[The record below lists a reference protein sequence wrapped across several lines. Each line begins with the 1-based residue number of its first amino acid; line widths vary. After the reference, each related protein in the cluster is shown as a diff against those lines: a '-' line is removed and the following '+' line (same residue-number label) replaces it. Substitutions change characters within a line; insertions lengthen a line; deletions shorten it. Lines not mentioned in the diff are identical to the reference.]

1 MALLIACTHYI
12 TITAKDS
19 TCSHPCPMLS
29 FNIVTKEAENICN
42 IPTGK
47 ESTDEKNTIRTA
59 YGLPAC
65 VHAGCGRYTD
75 KGRSSKY
82 KRKFR
87 AEDHATSEKISKRK
101 ILEPLREFVNN
112 PDGWTD
118 TPCTHHGNCL
128 AKGYQGQC
136 GCNSFSNA
144 IQCMGF
150 SEKLGYDVFGS
161 APRTWSSHT
170 NLSKVKAGD
179 VIRYRYNTHSV
190 FVTKVTADTITF
202 ADCNWDGHCKIR
214 WNVTIPKSSITG
226 LTYIRHANN
235 YDSVVKIPQTVKLTT
250 AKNKATKKVWLKW
263 NRSDKTSGYEVY
275 RSTKKNSGYKKIKTI
290 NSAKNCSMTDKN
302 RMIGKKYYYKIR
314 AYRNVNGQRLYG
326 SYSNIK
332 SITIRK

>member
-1 MALLIACTHYI
+1 M
-12 TITAKDS
+12 K
-19 TCSHPCPMLS
+19 
-29 FNIVTKEAENICN
+29 
-42 IPTGK
+42 
-47 ESTDEKNTIRTA
+47 
-59 YGLPAC
+59 
-65 VHAGCGRYTD
+65 
-75 KGRSSKY
+75 
-82 KRKFR
+82 
-87 AEDHATSEKISKRK
+87 K
-101 ILEPLREFVNN
+101 ILSGLLTVCLLVSMLAVADTPIKAEAASTSGSLEQRITQLQKKFPNGKYWNHSGSFVNN

-190 FVTKVTADTITF
+190 FVTKVTANTITF

>member
-87 AEDHATSEKISKRK
+87 AEDHATSEKISNGKYWNHSGS
-101 ILEPLREFVNN
+101 FVNN

-144 IQCMGF
+144 ISVWDFQKNSVMMC
-150 SEKLGYDVFGS
+150 SEVHQEPGL
-161 APRTWSSHT
+161 AIRTCQ
-170 NLSKVKAGD
+170 KVKSRGCD
-179 VIRYRYNTHSV
+179 PVTGIIR
-190 FVTKVTADTITF
+190 
-202 ADCNWDGHCKIR
+202 
-214 WNVTIPKSSITG
+214 IPF
-226 LTYIRHANN
+226 L
-235 YDSVVKIPQTVKLTT
+235 
-250 AKNKATKKVWLKW
+250 
-263 NRSDKTSGYEVY
+263 
-275 RSTKKNSGYKKIKTI
+275 
-290 NSAKNCSMTDKN
+290 
-302 RMIGKKYYYKIR
+302 
-314 AYRNVNGQRLYG
+314 
-326 SYSNIK
+326 
-332 SITIRK
+332 

>member
-1 MALLIACTHYI
+1 M
-12 TITAKDS
+12 K
-19 TCSHPCPMLS
+19 
-29 FNIVTKEAENICN
+29 
-42 IPTGK
+42 
-47 ESTDEKNTIRTA
+47 
-59 YGLPAC
+59 
-65 VHAGCGRYTD
+65 
-75 KGRSSKY
+75 
-82 KRKFR
+82 
-87 AEDHATSEKISKRK
+87 K
-101 ILEPLREFVNN
+101 ILSGLLTVCLLVSMLAVADTPIKAEAASTSGSLEQRITQLQKKFPNGKYWNHSGSFVNN

-250 AKNKATKKVWLKW
+250 ARPGDAPHLPAVALSRRTAA
-263 NRSDKTSGYEVY
+263 S
-275 RSTKKNSGYKKIKTI
+275 
-290 NSAKNCSMTDKN
+290 CH
-302 RMIGKKYYYKIR
+302 
-314 AYRNVNGQRLYG
+314 GQRTHGHRHPGHMAHRQTRPAQQHRCL
-326 SYSNIK
+326 
-332 SITIRK
+332 RRPDAPHL

>member
-1 MALLIACTHYI
+1 MAGRIHRVRIMA
-12 TITAKDS
+12 
-19 TCSHPCPMLS
+19 
-29 FNIVTKEAENICN
+29 IVWQR
-42 IPTGK
+42 
-47 ESTDEKNTIRTA
+47 DIR
-59 YGLPAC
+59 
-65 VHAGCGRYTD
+65 
-75 KGRSSKY
+75 
-82 KRKFR
+82 
-87 AEDHATSEKISKRK
+87 
-101 ILEPLREFVNN
+101 
-112 PDGWTD
+112 
-118 TPCTHHGNCL
+118 
-128 AKGYQGQC
+128 GQC

>member
-1 MALLIACTHYI
+1 M
-12 TITAKDS
+12 K
-19 TCSHPCPMLS
+19 
-29 FNIVTKEAENICN
+29 
-42 IPTGK
+42 
-47 ESTDEKNTIRTA
+47 
-59 YGLPAC
+59 
-65 VHAGCGRYTD
+65 
-75 KGRSSKY
+75 
-82 KRKFR
+82 
-87 AEDHATSEKISKRK
+87 K
-101 ILEPLREFVNN
+101 ILSGLLTVCLLVSMLAVADTPIKAEAASTSGSLEQRITQLQKKFPNGKYWNHSGSFVNN

-250 AKNKATKKVWLKW
+250 AKNKATKKVW
-263 NRSDKTSGYEVY
+263 
-275 RSTKKNSGYKKIKTI
+275 
-290 NSAKNCSMTDKN
+290 
-302 RMIGKKYYYKIR
+302 
-314 AYRNVNGQRLYG
+314 
-326 SYSNIK
+326 
-332 SITIRK
+332 

>member
-1 MALLIACTHYI
+1 MAGRIHRVRIMA
-12 TITAKDS
+12 
-19 TCSHPCPMLS
+19 
-29 FNIVTKEAENICN
+29 IVWQR
-42 IPTGK
+42 
-47 ESTDEKNTIRTA
+47 DIRGSAAVTVF
-59 YGLPAC
+59 LM
-65 VHAGCGRYTD
+65 
-75 KGRSSKY
+75 RSSVWDFQK
-82 KRKFR
+82 
-87 AEDHATSEKISKRK
+87 
-101 ILEPLREFVNN
+101 
-112 PDGWTD
+112 
-118 TPCTHHGNCL
+118 
-128 AKGYQGQC
+128 
-136 GCNSFSNA
+136 NSV
-144 IQCMGF
+144 M
-150 SEKLGYDVFGS
+150 
-161 APRTWSSHT
+161 
-170 NLSKVKAGD
+170 
-179 VIRYRYNTHSV
+179 IRYRYNTHSV